1 MFRNYCKVS
10 WRNLQRNKVFSFINI
25 AGLSLG
31 LACAMLILLYVKDE
45 VSYDRFH
52 KNVASIYRI
61 VSQTVNAS
69 GGNLDLDG
77 NSGYLQGPR
86 FQAAVP
92 DILSFVR
99 YRDGEGDIKNGN
111 DVQSQQ
117 IFFVDSNFFSVFT
130 FPLISGNPRTALIEA
145 QSAVISEDLAKRQFG
160 KTDPMG
166 KIISIKTD
174 STFTPYVVTGV
185 ARKCPQNSS
194 IKFDILLPVR
204 VPLAEAS
211 DNTNWF
217 NFFLNTF
224 VVLRPGAD
232 TAIVQA
238 RMNAFYQQDAK
249 STIQLMAEK
258 YGVKGLTSYLLQP
271 FTDMHLNKYLP
282 ASNGLTDSSN
292 PVFSYILT
300 GIALFILLI
309 ACINFVNLTLARSL
323 KRAREIGIRKTVGG
337 NRKQLIFQ
345 FLGES
350 FLLCLAAFVLGLII
364 VQLLLPVFNDLS
376 NKALSL
382 SYLMDIKLICAYF
395 ALFILTGLLA
405 GFYPA
410 LVLSAYDPVKTLYNR
425 FNLSGRNYLQKIL
438 VIIQFA
444 LASFLIIGTF
454 TIYRQFNY
462 LTTEKLGYDD
472 SHLITVNESMNR
484 GQARLFRQEL
494 LKNPDIIEMAPKN
507 GGMWGTVAK
516 VNGDSILQ
524 FAYETVNE
532 TFLPL
537 LKIPLVE
544 GRNFSADYP
553 SDSNQSVLVNES
565 FVRKAGWKKPI
576 GQEVN
581 FWYRANEKYRVIGV
595 VKDFHFQSLNQ
606 TIDPELFTMKLGNS
620 YGMAFIKIKAGTET
634 ASLSHIQK
642 TFKKLFPIS
651 PYSYQ
656 FKDQE
661 NLKYYEAEAKW
672 KQILLFGALLT
683 IFISTIGL
691 FGLSVLST
699 QRRTKEIGIRKV
711 LGASLP
717 RVVAL
722 LSKDFLLLVVLALLI
737 ATPFAR
743 IYANK
748 WLQNYPYR
756 ISLGW
761 GIFAMAA
768 LLVVAIALVTVSFQ
782 SIKAARTNPAKS
794 LRTDA

>member
-1 MFRNYCKVS
+1 
-10 WRNLQRNKVFSFINI
+10 
-25 AGLSLG
+25 
-31 LACAMLILLYVKDE
+31 
-45 VSYDRFH
+45 
-52 KNVASIYRI
+52 
-61 VSQTVNAS
+61 
-69 GGNLDLDG
+69 
-77 NSGYLQGPR
+77 
-86 FQAAVP
+86 
-92 DILSFVR
+92 
-99 YRDGEGDIKNGN
+99 
-111 DVQSQQ
+111 
-117 IFFVDSNFFSVFT
+117 
-130 FPLISGNPRTALIEA
+130 
-145 QSAVISEDLAKRQFG
+145 
-160 KTDPMG
+160 
-166 KIISIKTD
+166 
-174 STFTPYVVTGV
+174 
-185 ARKCPQNSS
+185 
-194 IKFDILLPVR
+194 
-204 VPLAEAS
+204 
-211 DNTNWF
+211 
-217 NFFLNTF
+217 
-224 VVLRPGAD
+224 
-232 TAIVQA
+232 
-238 RMNAFYQQDAK
+238 
-249 STIQLMAEK
+249 
-258 YGVKGLTSYLLQP
+258 
-271 FTDMHLNKYLP
+271 
-282 ASNGLTDSSN
+282 
-292 PVFSYILT
+292 
-300 GIALFILLI
+300 
-309 ACINFVNLTLARSL
+309 
-323 KRAREIGIRKTVGG
+323 
-337 NRKQLIFQ
+337 
-345 FLGES
+345 
-350 FLLCLAAFVLGLII
+350 
-364 VQLLLPVFNDLS
+364 
-376 NKALSL
+376 
-382 SYLMDIKLICAYF
+382 
-395 ALFILTGLLA
+395 
-405 GFYPA
+405 
-410 LVLSAYDPVKTLYNR
+410 
-425 FNLSGRNYLQKIL
+425 
-438 VIIQFA
+438 
-444 LASFLIIGTF
+444 
-454 TIYRQFNY
+454 
-462 LTTEKLGYDD
+462 
-472 SHLITVNESMNR
+472 
-484 GQARLFRQEL
+484 
-494 LKNPDIIEMAPKN
+494 
-507 GGMWGTVAK
+507 MWGTVAK

-553 SDSNQSVLVNES
+553 SDSNQSVLVNEC